1 MSYSKPGVT
10 LPSPLKYKCA
20 ATGEKLSQP
29 CATCNNSN
37 NCMTDGLQIKEPT
50 VDNLDEKSV
59 VKLDADGAVQA
70 CAKGLDV
77 AQCGYKPGAKVCGKC
92 GAMAVQVKIGG
103 ADPEAENPVA
113 LKPEGDGGDYCN
125 CDNPVATKDGMCENC
140 GKPMPPD
147 AMKGFMPGMAGIDHP
162 MDEGFADRRKAR
174 PKKVVKPDAEKGAF
188 NVGMTAVDDPM
199 DEDFTARR
207 KRRHKKRLASMG
219 MKMIEVDDE
228 PQTSVGELVASLRR
242 CMGGVVNLY
251 FAAHGAHW
259 NVEGPDFAQYHNL
272 FSEIYNDVFSAID
285 PFAENIRKL
294 GAPAP
299 AGLNAFAPTPTEVT
313 GTSPRALV
321 GRLIMLNG
329 ILLNNLKATFEVA
342 NSLDEQGIANFIA
355 ERIDQHQKWNW
366 FLTSSAKSDE
376 MKSLLDEIEAKSAEQ
391 SEDVELVA
399 APSGDLFL
407 CGSTREIKSLSG
419 ASPCDDC
426 TGGCMSMD
434 ARPDLL
440 EVEAMAEQIIGGK
453 ALYSGY
459 ADEHDMFAVQVR
471 RDDGKAVEAFFTGDG
486 ELDGWLRIPESEVFV
501 KGANVVDINTAVEAA
516 LGAVEGKAIAIAVGR
531 LDDKEIYVVEVEGV
545 DGKSYDVHVAT
556 EGKVLSFDERITETK
571 SVEPEVKDE
580 QSTEEK
586 SAASIDAKLSAAL
599 IELELLELDFDE
611 E

>member
-1 MSYSKPGVT
+1 MVATDPSSHTESHQKMSYSKPGVT

-147 AMKGFMPGMAGIDHP
+147 AMKGFMPGMADIGHP
-162 MDEGFADRRKAR
+162 MDEGF
-174 PKKVVKPDAEKGAF
+174 AEKGAF
-188 NVGMTAVDDPM
+188 NVGMTALDDPM

-219 MKMIEVDDE
+219 MKMMDVDDE
-228 PQTSVGELVASLRR
+228 AQSSVG
-242 CMGGVVNLY
+242 
-251 FAAHGAHW
+251 
-259 NVEGPDFAQYHNL
+259 
-272 FSEIYNDVFSAID
+272 
-285 PFAENIRKL
+285 
-294 GAPAP
+294 
-299 AGLNAFAPTPTEVT
+299 
-313 GTSPRALV
+313 
-321 GRLIMLNG
+321 
-329 ILLNNLKATFEVA
+329 
-342 NSLDEQGIANFIA
+342 
-355 ERIDQHQKWNW
+355 
-366 FLTSSAKSDE
+366 
-376 MKSLLDEIEAKSAEQ
+376 KSAEQ

-399 APSGDLFL
+399 APAGDLFL
-407 CGSTREIKSLSG
+407 CGSTREIKSLAVS
-419 ASPCDDC
+419 SPCDDC